1 MKLASILL
9 LIVLLSYSFPE
20 TRAVE
25 AGVIAEPSMPV
36 PNMDMPKLHITKP
49 ITDTT
54 VKQANQNSSSNLA
67 DNKSG
72 TIDKSESQENDDETS
87 SIAGKWKIKFEEK
100 KDTSLDLTL
109 WSMSG
114 EQVMGFGTLKTSGAD
129 TSMTAS
135 GSFSNEELVLAVKS
149 AQEGLGSQNYK
160 QCDLDLYAANETLK
174 GTYILSLGAEPGISG
189 NATATKS

>member
-9 LIVLLSYSFPE
+9 LIVLLLYSFPE

-36 PNMDMPKLHITKP
+36 PNMDMPKPHITKP
-49 ITDTT
+49 ITDAT
-54 VKQANQNSSSNLA
+54 VKQANQNGSSSLV
-67 DNKSG
+67 DNNSIS
-72 TIDKSESQENDDETS
+72 IDKSESQKNDDETS
-87 SIAGKWKIKFEEK
+87 SIAGKWKIKFEEMK
-100 KDTSLDLTL
+100 STSLDLTL

-114 EQVMGFGTLKTSGAD
+114 EQVMGFGTLKISGAD

-135 GSFSNEELVLAVKS
+135 GSLSNDQLVLAVKS
-149 AQEGLGSQNYK
+149 AQEELGSQNYK
-160 QCDLDLYAANETLK
+160 QCDLDLYVANETLT

>member
-9 LIVLLSYSFPE
+9 LIVLLLYSFPE

-36 PNMDMPKLHITKP
+36 PNMDMPKPHITKP
-49 ITDTT
+49 ITDET
-54 VKQANQNSSSNLA
+54 VKQANQNSSSSLV
-67 DNKSG
+67 DNNSIG
-72 TIDKSESQENDDETS
+72 IDKSESQKNDDETS
-87 SIAGKWKIKFEEK
+87 SIAGKWKIKFEEMK
-100 KDTSLDLTL
+100 STSLDLTL

-114 EQVMGFGTLKTSGAD
+114 EQVMGFGTLKISGGD

-135 GSFSNEELVLAVKS
+135 GSFSNEALVLSVKS
-149 AQEGLGSQNYK
+149 AQAELGSQNYK
-160 QCDLDLYAANETLK
+160 QCDLDLYVANETLT
-174 GTYILSLGAEPGISG
+174 GTYSLSLGEEPSISG